1 MLRPCRLCA
10 LRGLCALIPALWG
23 QEERVVGALS
33 VGVDLVEIRRVEGVL
48 GRYGE
53 RFLQRIYT
61 PGERAYCRGRSRELA
76 VRFAGKEAV
85 SKALGTGLRGIRWRE
100 IEVLADPRGKPTV
113 YLHGRA
119 RQRAQELGLTQFAIS
134 FSHERELGI
143 AFVVAT

>member
-1 MLRPCRLCA
+1 M
-10 LRGLCALIPALWG
+10 GG
-23 QEERVVGALS
+23 LS

-48 GRYGE
+48 ARYGE

-61 PGERAYCRGRSRELA
+61 PAERAYCRGRGRELA

-100 IEVLADPRGKPTV
+100 IEVLADPRGKPIV
-113 YLHGRA
+113 HLHGRA
-119 RQRAQELGLTQFAIS
+119 RQRAAELGLTQFAIS
-134 FSHERELGI
+134 FSHEHELGV